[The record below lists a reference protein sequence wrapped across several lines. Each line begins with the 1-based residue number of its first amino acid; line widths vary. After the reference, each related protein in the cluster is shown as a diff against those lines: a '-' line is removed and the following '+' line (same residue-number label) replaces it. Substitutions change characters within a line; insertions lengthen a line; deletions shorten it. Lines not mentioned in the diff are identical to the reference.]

1 MPRIRVAV
9 TATTYTVSEM
19 NAPDWSRVDARTVLK
34 IALAPGGGAA
44 ISLKPATADDVRALK
59 AYGAP

>member
-1 MPRIRVAV
+1 MTLWR
-9 TATTYTVSEM
+9 S
-19 NAPDWSRVDARTVLK
+19 D
-34 IALAPGGGAA
+34 LAPGGGAA